1 MKNKLKT
8 LPKKVLI
15 PSGLTAATATAEDQ
29 IFIKNLAPDLQILEP
44 LL

>member
-15 PSGLTAATATAEDQ
+15 PSGLTAAATAEDQ
-29 IFIKNLAPDLQILEP
+29 VFIKNLAPDLPILEP